1 MKQKQI
7 EIEYNRHRRY
17 RHTVCVCACT
27 LHTKCIAKFL
37 CINLIESDEMARGFV
52 ENN

>member
-7 EIEYNRHRRY
+7 EIKYNRYRRY
-17 RHTVCVCACT
+17 RHTVCA

-37 CINLIESDEMARGFV
+37 CINLIESDEMAWGGCWK
-52 ENN
+52 